1 LGQYAVK
8 DKNNIHHSNVAI
20 CATLATVS
28 FVCPFFQKIPD
39 KFVQEHLTGSCSSTQ
54 KAMVFS
60 PLGKFWHV
68 ELDRSQSGVLLGDG
82 WAQFLTAHNLSEGN
96 ILLFR
101 YEDNMVF
108 TVEAILHNGYSKE
121 HGAAAADMTDDMIVI
136 GPSTVLQQG
145 ESAQCTSLQWL

>member
-1 LGQYAVK
+1 
-8 DKNNIHHSNVAI
+8 
-20 CATLATVS
+20 
-28 FVCPFFQKIPD
+28 
-39 KFVQEHLTGSCSSTQ
+39 
-54 KAMVFS
+54 
-60 PLGKFWHV
+60 
-68 ELDRSQSGVLLGDG
+68 VLLGDG

-121 HGAAAADMTDDMIVI
+121 HGATAADMTDDMIVI